1 MNHISNFIDIGRGS
15 ELRTGSYDVH
25 SVPPDALRC
34 NAFFRPSPTLRIMA
48 NGEVGIC
55 PLMHGKE
62 AYGNIHHRELAD
74 ILNSL
79 QDSVLFK
86 LHAENR
92 IGTFLNRLDA
102 EEFKD
107 GFDHLCSVRIAV
119 NHLALTQKK
128 AEILT

>member
-1 MNHISNFIDIGRGS
+1 MAMAEEASAYAGFCAFDAKNFG
-15 ELRTGSYDVH
+15 
-25 SVPPDALRC
+25 
-34 NAFFRPSPTLRIMA
+34 PTMRIMA

-62 AYGNIHHRELAD
+62 AYGNIHQRELSD

-86 LHAENR
+86 LHAENKIAR
-92 IGTFLNRLDA
+92 FFNELDSA
-102 EEFKD
+102 EFKD

-119 NHLALTQKK
+119 NHLALSQ
-128 AEILT
+128 ELESN